1 MEISSKFHHVS
12 LKLATNRTYLKF
24 WNLDSVL
31 NARNL
36 DLLLYSLFCLPA
48 VTKYYVVIIRVY
60 LQRKG
65 K

>member
-1 MEISSKFHHVS
+1 MEITSKFHHIS
-12 LKLATNRTYLKF
+12 LKLSTNLTYLKF
-24 WNLDSVL
+24 WNLDPVL

-36 DLLLYSLFCLPA
+36 DSLLYSLFCLPV
-48 VTKYYVVIIRVY
+48 VTKYYVVIARVY